1 MTEPTSKD
9 LLRQISQDQKT
20 NAEIQFKEAQR
31 LSNFMNEQNTFNT
44 RFTEYL
50 ENNSATN
57 QEGAISKLDRVEKQ
71 LISLE
76 RKIDKKIAYFT
87 GAGVVLFGLGKWLVA
102 KIFI

>member
-9 LLRQISQDQKT
+9 LLKQISQYQKA

-31 LSNFMNEQNTFNT
+31 VSNFINEQNTFNNK
-44 RFTEYL
+44 FKPKS

-57 QEGAISKLDRVEKQ
+57 KEGAISKLDRVEKQ

-76 RKIDKKIAYFT
+76 HKIDKKIAYFT
-87 GAGVVLFGLGKWLVA
+87 GAGVIIFGIGKWLIG